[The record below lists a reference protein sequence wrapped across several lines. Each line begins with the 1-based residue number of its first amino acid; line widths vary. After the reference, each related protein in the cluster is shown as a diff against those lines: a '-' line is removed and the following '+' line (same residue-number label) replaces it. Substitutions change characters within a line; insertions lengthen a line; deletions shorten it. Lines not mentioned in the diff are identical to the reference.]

1 MTRRITPSA
10 FFSLDPLR
18 VILYSTTSSCMAV
31 PSQPFGMNI
40 SGKASSE
47 GITNPNPFL
56 LPLYTPTKY
65 GSASFL

>member
-31 PSQPFGMNI
+31 PSQPLGMNI
-40 SGKASSE
+40 SGKVSSE

-56 LPLYTPTKY
+56 LPLYTPVKR
-65 GSASFL
+65 SSFILL